1 MEGDASKP
9 LLAASTTSDD
19 IPDERARRDLPRG
32 APPTTKEH
40 PAFSSSPSPPPA
52 AAAGTPAFSSSPS
65 PPPPAGIPDPEA
77 ALSSSELSAP
87 TADPEDPSSAK
98 NSPVGPTPTP
108 SSLPPADPQARVAAG
123 DGSSSS
129 ARHWWN
135 FSGRVRPRG
144 PSQSHLPVLVHGAQL
159 PVPAPRR
166 SIHESIQAL
175 RRQGPRLD
183 SVGVEKV
190 IGLFG
195 FSLFGSLSLLPSTAE
210 RAASKDN
217 LTGTQRVI
225 LVLSFALIWVLASVG
240 LLCGLHGK
248 SNFEQAVC
256 RLTARLGILGL
267 TLLVV
272 LHLTWMLPTGT
283 FATLLLRLHDRRCHT
298 SLSVMGNELP
308 SWRGQDRGDCSN
320 RAAVGEV
327 SKSAC

>member
-1 MEGDASKP
+1 MW
-9 LLAASTTSDD
+9 
-19 IPDERARRDLPRG
+19 
-32 APPTTKEH
+32 H
-40 PAFSSSPSPPPA
+40 
-52 AAAGTPAFSSSPS
+52 
-65 PPPPAGIPDPEA
+65 
-77 ALSSSELSAP
+77 
-87 TADPEDPSSAK
+87 
-98 NSPVGPTPTP
+98 NSNVF
-108 SSLPPADPQARVAAG
+108 AIVQ
-123 DGSSSS
+123 
-129 ARHWWN
+129 
-135 FSGRVRPRG
+135 
-144 PSQSHLPVLVHGAQL
+144 
-159 PVPAPRR
+159 
-166 SIHESIQAL
+166 
-175 RRQGPRLD
+175 LD

-217 LTGTQRVI
+217 LTNTQRII

-308 SWRGQDRGDCSN
+308 SWLRTRSRRLQQQSSGRRGQ
-320 RAAVGEV
+320 
-327 SKSAC
+327 